1 MLNANVIKAKQ
12 SHIMIE
18 RQEQQSKD
26 SEFNWTDRLKA
37 WKSVQN
43 AKGAI
48 VDLGSKGKLNSNSA
62 SMAILRILQSDHKI
76 EAIQE
81 TVENALI
88 MSLRRS
94 AGLNLL
100 NFAMSFH
107 GNEQIFF
114 DMLQWFSGSLRENK
128 SVSCHYLDG
137 LACCGNKQETILRNQ
152 FF

>member
-1 MLNANVIKAKQ
+1 MVKKAEFMLKLEAPNAYKAKKQNNVTSGLKKQLSFMLNSNIAKAKQ

-18 RQEQQSKD
+18 RQENQAKD

-62 SMAILRILQSDHKI
+62 SMAILRILQSDHKV
-76 EAIQE
+76 EDIQK

-114 DMLQWFSGSLRENK
+114 DML
-128 SVSCHYLDG
+128 
-137 LACCGNKQETILRNQ
+137 
-152 FF
+152 